1 MTNHTHKPATHTKI
15 HHFHKGISKTIYT
28 NKRYHKQRELL
39 ASDEADEL
47 RNTFLN
53 SIFSI
58 FSNLSISR
66 QSLLHDPTYIG
77 NRKVP
82 ILLSHIRPWTLIT
95 STFMT
100 TTCWTTW
107 PICHFCQKKPM
118 KKSKT
123 EKNKSNPVEKRE
135 EPEKGRREICV
146 WRGDIW
152 LNLRQDRTLEKWERR
167 EFCTT
172 SRWFLVIFYGFI
184 CCMYFV
190 FLCMHRK
197 LSCVLFDYWHL
208 WWRIWC
214 CWMCKKRVFCYF
226 DLRLKIVGYF
236 IILFCEI
243 KEFITFFQKKKGI
256 YNKI

>member
-172 SRWFLVIFYGFI
+172 SRWFLIFYGFI

-190 FLCMHRK
+190 CIYILCMHRK
-197 LSCVLFDYWHL
+197 LSCVLFDDWHL
-208 WWRIWC
+208 WWESGAAGCAKSVCFALLILIFFFFATFLLFW
-214 CWMCKKRVFCYF
+214 F
-226 DLRLKIVGYF
+226 KIKVCRKFYYF
-236 IILFCEI
+236 ILW
-243 KEFITFFQKKKGI
+243 
-256 YNKI
+256 N